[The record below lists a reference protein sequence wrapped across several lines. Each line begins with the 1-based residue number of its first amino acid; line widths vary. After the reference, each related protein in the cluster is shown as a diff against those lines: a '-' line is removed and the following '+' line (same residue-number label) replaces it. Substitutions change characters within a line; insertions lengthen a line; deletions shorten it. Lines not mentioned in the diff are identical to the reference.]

1 MRLRAI
7 RFDTPPWKL
16 QYAVLGT
23 CIASYFAIRF
33 TQVVI
38 GPIVP
43 GLIDEFDVSRGMI
56 GITLTGMWITYALS
70 QLPSG
75 VFADRYGEY
84 RIVVLSLLTTGIASL
99 ALAGTPTF
107 LLFGIGVVG
116 LGVGAGMYYN
126 PATALLSREFS
137 QLGKAIGSH
146 RMGGQI
152 AGVIAPIVAAGL
164 VVRFGW
170 RSPIIIGA
178 IVTIVAIVVFTSVN
192 DSQQPVRPAAS
203 VRELF
208 APSELIR
215 LLRRPHTR
223 FTTYLAT
230 LVEFVGLAAMA
241 FIPIM
246 LIEHVGFS
254 TRIANLSFAVF
265 YSVAAISQP
274 LGGWL
279 SDRIGRDTTIA
290 VQSLCGA
297 VGYSVITLK
306 GSMIVIIGSVA
317 LAGVAMSLTP
327 VVQSRMLDGL
337 SADSQGTGFGLFR
350 TVYLLFGSLGTTVVG
365 ATADF
370 ADWRTAIGILA
381 CLMGLIFLSILG
393 VGLMRRFS
401 GSIRV

>member
-1 MRLRAI
+1 MLPRII
-7 RFDTPPWKL
+7 RVDSSICRQ
-16 QYAVLGT
+16 QYTVLGT

-43 GLIDEFDVSRGMI
+43 GLLAEFDVSRGAI
-56 GITLTGMWITYALS
+56 GITLTGMWIAYALS

-75 VFADRYGEY
+75 VFADRFGEY
-84 RIVVLSLLTTGIASL
+84 RIVLFSLLTTGIASL
-99 ALAGTPTF
+99 ALAGAPTF
-107 LLFGIGVVG
+107 LLFGIGVVV
-116 LGVGAGMYYN
+116 LGVGAGIYYN

-137 QLGKAIGSH
+137 QLGRAIGSH

-164 VVRFGW
+164 IIRFGW

-178 IVTIVAIVVFTSVN
+178 VVTIGAIIIFGWVN
-192 DSQQPVRPAAS
+192 ETTPPTRPSAS
-203 VRELF
+203 IRELF
-208 APSELIR
+208 GPSELLR
-215 LLRRPHTR
+215 LLRQPHTR

-254 TRIANLSFAVF
+254 TRIANILFAVF

-279 SDRIGRDTTIA
+279 SDRIGRDATIA
-290 VQSLCGA
+290 MQSLCGA
-297 VGYSVITLK
+297 VGYAMIALN
-306 GSMIVIIGSVA
+306 GSMMVIAGAVG
-317 LAGVAMSLTP
+317 LAGIAMSLTP

-337 SADSQGTGFGLFR
+337 AADSQGTGFGLFR
-350 TVYLLFGSLGTTVVG
+350 TVYLLFGSLGTTIVG
-365 ATADF
+365 TTADV
-370 ADWRTAIGILA
+370 ADWGIAVGILA
-381 CLMGLIFLSILG
+381 CVMGLIFFSVTG
-393 VGLMRRFS
+393 VGVSRQYFGRMHS
-401 GSIRV
+401 